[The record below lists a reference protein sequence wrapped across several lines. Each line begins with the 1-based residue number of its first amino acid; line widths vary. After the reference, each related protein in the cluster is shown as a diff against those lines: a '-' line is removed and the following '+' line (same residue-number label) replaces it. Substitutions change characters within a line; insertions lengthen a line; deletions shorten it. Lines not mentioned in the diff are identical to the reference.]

1 MKEWALK
8 HPILTFLILDGIIG
22 TIRAFAPGNKTIRV
36 WSTTKTDGDSP
47 EEKEEKEDQEETL
60 QKQIEHKEDTK

>member
-22 TIRAFAPGNKTIRV
+22 TIRAFAPGSKTTYIR
-36 WSTTKTDGDSP
+36 STTKTDSDSP
-47 EEKEEKEDQEETL
+47 EEEEDQEETL
-60 QKQIEHKEDTK
+60 QKQIEHKEETK

>member
-36 WSTTKTDGDSP
+36 WSTTKTDGDSS
-47 EEKEEKEDQEETL
+47 EESEDKEETL
-60 QKQIEHKEDTK
+60 QKQIEHEEETK